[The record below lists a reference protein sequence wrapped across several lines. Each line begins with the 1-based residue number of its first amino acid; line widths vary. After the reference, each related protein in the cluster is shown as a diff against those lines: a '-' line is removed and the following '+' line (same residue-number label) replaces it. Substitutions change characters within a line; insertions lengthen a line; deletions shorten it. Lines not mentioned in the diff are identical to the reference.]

1 MYCDDKK
8 EIQCE
13 EHKGFF
19 IGKTVPKSSKSE
31 VAMLPYLDNTFLKV
45 TKKKKKKEDLREN
58 YFSLVDDC

>member
-1 MYCDDKK
+1 MIKRKSNVKNTKD
-8 EIQCE
+8 
-13 EHKGFF
+13 FF

-45 TKKKKKKEDLREN
+45 AKKKKEEDLRKF

>member
-1 MYCDDKK
+1 LFCDDKK

-13 EHKGFF
+13 KHKGCF

-45 TKKKKKKEDLREN
+45 AQKRKEKRI
-58 YFSLVDDC
+58 